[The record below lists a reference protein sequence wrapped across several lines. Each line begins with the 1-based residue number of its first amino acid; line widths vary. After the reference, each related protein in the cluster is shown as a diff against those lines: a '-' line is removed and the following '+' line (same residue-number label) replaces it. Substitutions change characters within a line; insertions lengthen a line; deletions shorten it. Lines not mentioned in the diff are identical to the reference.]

1 MVDII
6 KGNFTFKPVE
16 KKEEDTKRKILP
28 SELKVCT
35 KQLNSFTTG
44 GYMMVFK
51 EREKKKNRIPANTDD
66 TKRH

>member
-16 KKEEDTKRKILP
+16 KKEEDIKRKTLP

-51 EREKKKNRIPANTDD
+51 EKRKKKRIPANTDD